1 MIRIDAIWLATE
13 TIDVRAGIDTILAR
27 VVKVFGAARPHHAY
41 LFANKHSTR
50 IKVLVY
56 DGFGIWLAARRL
68 NRKRPAMA
76 PRGVPA
82 GDQAVIGAQR

>member
-1 MIRIDAIWLATE
+1 MTMALQ
-13 TIDVRAGIDTILAR
+13 GKF
-27 VVKVFGAARPHHAY
+27 VV
-41 LFANKHSTR
+41 N
-50 IKVLVY
+50 
-56 DGFGIWLAARRL
+56 